1 MKKKKFMTI
10 YLREDEWNYIKS
22 LTKEDEELLEKS
34 LSNCK
39 AMGRKNPKW
48 EKQYSFIYHF
58 NHVAIDNIEEL
69 ARKEERR
76 RKRDKSKQ
84 KKD

>member
-1 MKKKKFMTI
+1 MKKNKFITCYLSKDEWEVIKEMCKREEEYYEVLCIKYPTSVKFKKF
-10 YLREDEWNYIKS
+10 YKV
-22 LTKEDEELLEKS
+22 
-34 LSNCK
+34 
-39 AMGRKNPKW
+39 
-48 EKQYSFIYHF
+48 IYHF
-58 NHVAIDNIEEL
+58 NHIAIDNIEEL